1 MIRRRLSTIAGG
13 YATPALVRRNIAKWW
28 SRRGGWLINSLI
40 MDECH
45 TLRCLQSLEG
55 GAA

>member
-1 MIRRRLSTIAGG
+1 VIRRRLSTIAGG

-28 SRRGGWLINSLI
+28 PRRGGWIINSLI
-40 MDECH
+40 LDECH